1 MAGYMH
7 SYITFF
13 ISLIISFSITFFL
26 IPKFI
31 QKFKEENLVVRD
43 YYKINKTLVPTMGGL
58 PILMGVLSSLII
70 LQIIFPLV
78 EELLIFYFVI
88 VISAVFGLV
97 DDLINI
103 GRKIK
108 IIAPFFLAFPI
119 ALLNI
124 DTSLSLIFIEI
135 ELGILFSYI
144 IAPLYVMVVSN
155 LINMHSGFNGVS
167 GGVTTILI
175 VFSAIAAFIKFNYT
189 GLIYIA
195 PILGAMIAFMYFNK
209 YPSRIFLG
217 NIGTLMIGAALGGFI
232 IFLNLEIFG
241 VIILIPH
248 IINFLMFVYWKLK
261 GYPHIKFGK
270 VDKNGILHVP
280 NNLTVKWFLPYYFP
294 MTEKKAILFCYLFS
308 ILSGIAGILYILP
321 K

>member
-1 MAGYMH
+1 MH

-175 VFSAIAAFIKFNYT
+175 VFSALAAFIKFNYT

>member
-1 MAGYMH
+1 M
-7 SYITFF
+7 
-13 ISLIISFSITFFL
+13 
-26 IPKFI
+26 
-31 QKFKEENLVVRD
+31 
-43 YYKINKTLVPTMGGL
+43 
-58 PILMGVLSSLII
+58 II

-248 IINFLMFVYWKLK
+248 IINFLMFVYWKLR

-308 ILSGIAGILYILP
+308 IMSGIAGILYILP
-321 K
+321 R